1 MPLSTGTRLTD
12 PSLVAEY
19 LEETYPY
26 MQSVFHLGLGLFRVL
41 SYFIWAVTWSY
52 TTLPFSPSLW
62 SHSTGSCYRRTKEL
76 ALGRTLEEMDPL
88 GAAAQGRWNA
98 WRRLIP
104 KDLLSWRIRS
114 LGLISSFQA
123 TIWCSLRPYRCMG
136 LLNVKLE
143 NLIQG
148 RHTLGVLFDRSKL
161 VVPYTEIRRA
171 FQLRSID
178 SDYDCR
184 RH

>member
-26 MQSVFHLGLGLFRVL
+26 MQSVFYLGLGLFRVL

-62 SHSTGSCYRRTKEL
+62 SHSTASCYRRTKEL

-123 TIWCSLRPYRCMG
+123 TIWCSLRSYRCMG
-136 LLNVKLE
+136 LLNVKTRKSYPGSTHIGGPL
-143 NLIQG
+143 
-148 RHTLGVLFDRSKL
+148 RPFDVGGTVYRN
-161 VVPYTEIRRA
+161 
-171 FQLRSID
+171 
-178 SDYDCR
+178 
-184 RH
+184 